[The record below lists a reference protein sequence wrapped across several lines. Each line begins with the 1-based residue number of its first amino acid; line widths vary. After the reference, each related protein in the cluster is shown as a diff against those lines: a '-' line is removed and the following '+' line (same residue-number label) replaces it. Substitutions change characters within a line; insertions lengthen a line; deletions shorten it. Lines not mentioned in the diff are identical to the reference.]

1 MQDDSQQREPGQ
13 RHSPGRTTPP
23 QAPGPGEGP
32 STRGGSLSHTHHT
45 AAAAPLGH
53 THGTPQHK
61 QYIPIIKGV
70 TLLLERLH

>member
-13 RHSPGRTTPP
+13 WHSLGRTTPP

-32 STRGGSLSHTHHT
+32 DTPGGSLGHTRHI

-61 QYIPIIKGV
+61 QYILIITSA
-70 TLLLERLH
+70 TLYHCF